1 MNIIGSPDISV
12 LAVQA
17 VFDLSGPL
25 PVITLTN
32 LSQGNNLPGV
42 TWWFQVTSPSGTLI
56 HQGSLVVPDAVGA
69 WANFSITDP
78 WPMPFGQL
86 EWSGAPYNLTVFIQ
100 DSQGNQFSDN
110 SYNASICRPAG
121 CTPKSK
127 NYFGVS
133 WTNVEAQ
140 CQQGSIFFQD
150 YTNASYQGIS
160 GTRLSSVLKLVY
172 PIDDTG
178 NIPPPFVLNNFTAA
192 SAPISYSS
200 SNYQFQTQ
208 VVYQY
213 NLSLNVYVNIRYQ
226 TKDPKS
232 GNAYITFPVWC
243 NIDLM
248 PLICEFQR
256 LIDDIERGTCG
267 DVDAANQKLLLINP
281 KMQLVVMGIMQ
292 PLTGVDVP
300 KEIEDIQRI
309 GGFHCDCFN
318 APTGIIPS
326 GSSSISGYT
335 FVVVPQG
342 GDIQGSINQQGNTIQ
357 ILLNDKSYVFAL
369 ASNIQTSA
377 FTITPALN
385 GYVKTYTLNMNMT
398 QFATDLLTLIPTV
411 PSLVNLWNLIG
422 GGGGSN
428 IQLNVDGKCIF
439 TNTSTYNYTF
449 TLTNI
454 PSNTTNALLT
464 VVNVSGVVKN
474 LSFAFNLTNLPALQT
489 YLNTLGIGSFTVTNP
504 SGQNVLITSN
514 ANSANLSALGYSIS
528 GTNYVANQTTVSAGY
543 LPISANQVVQNIINY
558 LCGITDAQMVT
569 SQAYTIS
576 YASPTGIQTVIVPSG
591 TTLASFLTTLTN
603 LLDQTVDNV
612 GSSVQITCS
621 NLQGAF
627 PVSDNPI
634 EATDYVLMTKGGVCA
649 QGALTDI
656 FIYMLTA
663 GTTNSAVQAAFCT
676 LVEQCGAGLACQ
688 PYTYF
693 DVLVTTYNSA
703 CSPIVGIIYEL
714 S

>member
-1 MNIIGSPDISV
+1 MNINGSPDISI

-17 VFDLSGPL
+17 IFDLSGPL
-25 PVITLTN
+25 PIITLNN
-32 LSQGNNLPGV
+32 LSQGSNLPGV
-42 TWWFQVTSPSGTLI
+42 TFWFQVTSPSGTLI
-56 HQGSLVVPDAVGA
+56 HQGTLATPDAVGA
-69 WANFSITDP
+69 WETFSITDP
-78 WPMPFGQL
+78 WPMPFGQI
-86 EWSGAPYNLTVFIQ
+86 EFSGASYNLTVFIQ
-100 DSQGNQFSDN
+100 DSQGNQYSDD

-121 CTPKSK
+121 CTSKSK

-133 WTNVEAQ
+133 WTNVETQ
-140 CQQGSIFFQD
+140 CQQGSLFFQD
-150 YTNASYQGIS
+150 YTNASYQGIA

-178 NIPPPFVLNNFTAA
+178 NIPAPFVLNNFTAA

-248 PLICEFQR
+248 PLICEFHK
-256 LIDDIERGTCG
+256 LIDDVERGSCA
-267 DVDAANQKLLLINP
+267 DVDIANQKLLLINS
-281 KMQLVVMGIMQ
+281 KMNLVVTGIMQ

-326 GSSSISGYT
+326 GSANFGGYT
-335 FVVVPQG
+335 LEVVPVG
-342 GDIQGSINQQGNTIQ
+342 GDIQGSVNVQGNTIQ
-357 ILLNDKSYVFAL
+357 IMLSDRSYVFAL
-369 ASNIQTSA
+369 ASNIPTSA
-377 FTITPALN
+377 FTITPSVS
-385 GYVKTYTLNMNMT
+385 GYVKTYTLNINMT

-422 GGGGSN
+422 GGSGSN
-428 IQLNVDGKCIF
+428 LQLNVDGKCIF
-439 TNTSTYNYTF
+439 TNTSTYNYGF

-464 VVNVSGVVKN
+464 VINVAGTVKN
-474 LSFAFNLTNLPALQT
+474 LSFAFNLTNLPALQS
-489 YLNTLGIGSFTVTNP
+489 YLNGLGIGTFTVTNP
-504 SGQNVLITSN
+504 SGQNVVITSN
-514 ANSANLSALGYSIS
+514 ANPANLSALGYSIS
-528 GTNYVANQTTVSAGY
+528 GTNYVANQTTASAGY

-569 SQAYTIS
+569 SQPYTITYVS
-576 YASPTGIQTVIVPSG
+576 TTGPETVIVPAG
-591 TTLASFLTTLTN
+591 TTLASLLLTLTN
-603 LLDQTVDNV
+603 LIDQTVDNG
-612 GSSVQITCS
+612 GSGVQISCGS
-621 NLQGAF
+621 IQAQF
-627 PVSDNPI
+627 PVSENPI

-649 QGALTDI
+649 QGALPDI
-656 FIYMLTA
+656 FVYMLTS
-663 GTTNSAVQAAFCT
+663 GLTNQNVQSAFCA
-676 LVEQCGAGLACQ
+676 LVEQCGAGLVCA
-688 PYTYF
+688 PYSYF
-693 DVLVTTYNSA
+693 DVLITNYSTV

-714 S
+714 V